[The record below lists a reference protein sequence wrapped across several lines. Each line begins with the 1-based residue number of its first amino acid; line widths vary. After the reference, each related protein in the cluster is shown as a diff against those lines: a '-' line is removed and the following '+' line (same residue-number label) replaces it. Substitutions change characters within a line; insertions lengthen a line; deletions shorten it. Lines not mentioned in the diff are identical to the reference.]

1 MESAFFLDSSAIFVL
16 TDRDD
21 EYGPLVEDFLRGHK
35 SPLVTTD
42 FIFAESISLMTKRLG
57 KKVAEQA
64 GDHLLDSRFV
74 EMIFLDEKTQQEA
87 WALFKKYKDKDFDF
101 IDATSFVVCR
111 QRGIKEVITLDRHF
125 AQMGFKV
132 HP

>member
-1 MESAFFLDSSAIFVL
+1 MLMDSSALFVL
-16 TDRDD
+16 GDPDGSDGKAVADYLARHQPSLVITD
-21 EYGPLVEDFLRGHK
+21 L
-35 SPLVTTD
+35 
-42 FIFAESISLMTKRLG
+42 IFAETLSLVTKRIG
-57 KKVAEQA
+57 KYKGIEI
-64 GDHLLDSRFV
+64 GDRLLESPSFCMVD
-74 EMIFLDEKTQQEA
+74 LDEKLKQEA
-87 WALFKKYKDKDFDF
+87 WALYKKYKDKDFDF